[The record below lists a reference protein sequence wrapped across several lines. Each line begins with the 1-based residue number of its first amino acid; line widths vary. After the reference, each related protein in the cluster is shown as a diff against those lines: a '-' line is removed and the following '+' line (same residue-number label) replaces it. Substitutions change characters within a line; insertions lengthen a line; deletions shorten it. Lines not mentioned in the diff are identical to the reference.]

1 MAVDL
6 TKAKA
11 YRFGKKDL
19 ITLVNSFEMAMG
31 NAQCVMG
38 FDKHSYPLSVPV
50 TVMDRSIYEFCT
62 TVCSISLIMLKSPSE
77 KKYSKIFYEVT
88 RGVIQKANFN
98 NFNIEVLGKID
109 GALLTVSPS
118 VIHCN

>member
-6 TKAKA
+6 TKVKA

-50 TVMDRSIYEFCT
+50 TVMD
-62 TVCSISLIMLKSPSE
+62 
-77 KKYSKIFYEVT
+77 EVFM
-88 RGVIQKANFN
+88 NFVQP
-98 NFNIEVLGKID
+98 FVPYL
-109 GALLTVSPS
+109 
-118 VIHCN
+118 